1 MKSFTVFDV
10 GRVQKIFKN
19 DYADGKKSLTRAAVL
34 KFLIRTGGRV
44 VHGSDAMPYKRVDPP
59 VVADL
64 ERDTG

>member
-19 DYADGKKSLTRAAVL
+19 DYADGKKSLTRAVL
-34 KFLIRTGGRV
+34 KSLIRAGGGV
-44 VHGSDAMPYKRVDPP
+44 VHGSDAMPEKRVDPP
-59 VVADL
+59 VFDDL